1 MDISLEQR
9 IAINLRLSQKLIVE
23 VGSGQ
28 SKSVGSVGLAGHMK
42 AGHVPCAKRQE
53 LVRIDFHREVG
64 RDDRDWLMGCPAEH
78 YDPRLHRMVYR
89 AIEIESFGGLG
100 SWTRTPIAHL
110 PARLVWFVKTC
121 LETRDRLLAERDA
134 LRIRLSK

>member
-28 SKSVGSVGLAGHMK
+28 SKAVGSVGLAGHMK
-42 AGHVPCAKRQE
+42 VGHAPCARKRE
-53 LVRIDFHREVG
+53 LVRIDFHQEVG
-64 RDDRDWLMGCPAEH
+64 RDERDWLTGCPAEY
-78 YDPRLHRMVYR
+78 YDARLHRMIYR
-89 AIEIESFGGLG
+89 VIEIENFGGL
-100 SWTRTPIAHL
+100 SAWTRTPIAHL

-121 LETRDRLLAERDA
+121 IETRDRLLAERDT
-134 LRIRLSK
+134 LRVRLSK